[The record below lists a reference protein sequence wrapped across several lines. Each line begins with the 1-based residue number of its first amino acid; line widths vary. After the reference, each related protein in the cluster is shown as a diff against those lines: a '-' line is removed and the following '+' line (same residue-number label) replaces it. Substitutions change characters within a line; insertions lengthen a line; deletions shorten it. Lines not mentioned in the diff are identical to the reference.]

1 MLQPGPTPAP
11 APMPDPAR
19 PDARPR
25 RAAPGWPAVARLA
38 LALRL
43 ARRELRGGLAGF
55 RIFIAC
61 IALGVATIA
70 GVGSL
75 ADALTRSV
83 AGQGRTI
90 LGGDLDAAL
99 IHRTLS
105 APETAAIAALGP
117 TSRVATLRAMARA
130 ASGDQILAELKAV
143 DDAYPLT
150 GRLDVEGGGAA
161 GPLLGPQGGDGGPP
175 VPGALADRA
184 LFDRLGVKVGDRIG
198 VGNATVQLTGIIA
211 REPDKLSGG
220 FSFGPRLMIAAGALP
235 GTGLLMPGSLVTWSQ
250 RVLLPEGTG
259 DAALKAIRAGLEA
272 RFPDAGWR
280 LRDRTGAA
288 PGFVSN
294 IERFAQYL
302 TVVGLSALLVG
313 GVGVGNA
320 VAAFVER
327 RRLSIAV
334 LRALGAGGGLVFC
347 VALMQ
352 VMAIAAL
359 GVALGLA
366 AGALVPPVAGY
377 LLSGLLPVD
386 AVGGL
391 YPGAL
396 ALSVAYGLLTALAFS
411 LWPLGRVHDV
421 APTALF
427 RDDAGARGRPRR
439 RYLVASL
446 AVAAGLIALAVAVA
460 GDRRI
465 AVVFVA
471 GAAGAFLILRA
482 VALALAAAAGRLRP
496 RGFTLRLALGNI
508 RRPGSSMPIVVLSLG
523 LGLTLMVAL
532 SLIDG
537 NMRRELTGRMP
548 AVAPSFFF
556 LDVAS
561 TEWNAFHAFL
571 GTAAPGAK
579 VEATPMLRG
588 RLTALKGIP
597 AAAYPAPPGVQW
609 VLKGDRGITFSARPP
624 DNGRIE
630 QGQWWPADYA
640 GPPLVSFSADVA
652 RDLGLKTG
660 DTVTVNVLGR
670 PVTATIA
677 NLRTTEWN
685 GLAINFVMVFS
696 PDTFAGA
703 PGTVLA
709 TLTWPGG
716 ATPAQ
721 EAGLMRAIGRD
732 FPTVTAV
739 RVKDAL
745 DTINA
750 IAGQLAIAIRAAAAI
765 ALAASVLVLGG
776 ALAAAHA
783 SRIHDAVVLKTLGAT
798 RGRLVAAYAL
808 EYALIGLATAAFA
821 LLAGGAAAWAVVAGV
836 MRIPFAFL
844 PETAF
849 GTVALALAVTVGLGL
864 AGTWRV
870 LGQRPAA
877 VLRAL

>member
-1 MLQPGPTPAP
+1 M
-11 APMPDPAR
+11 AR
-19 PDARPR
+19 PMQRLHR
-25 RAAPGWPAVARLA
+25 LLFRAGLA
-38 LALRL
+38 ARL
-43 ARRELRGGLAGF
+43 ARRELRSGLGGF

-83 AGQGRTI
+83 AEQGRSI
-90 LGGDLDAAL
+90 LGGDIEAAL
-99 IHRTLS
+99 IHRTLG
-105 APETAAIAALGP
+105 PDEAAAVAALGP
-117 TSRVATLRAMARA
+117 TSRIATLRAMARA

-143 DDAYPLT
+143 DGAYPLV
-150 GRLDVEGGGAA
+150 GSLDIEGGGS
-161 GPLLGPQGGDGGPP
+161 LREKLGPQGTANGQPLQ
-175 VPGALADRA
+175 GAVADRA
-184 LFDRLGVKVGDRIG
+184 LFDRLGLKPGDTIGIGTTQVK
-198 VGNATVQLTGIIA
+198 LTGIIA
-211 REPDKLSGG
+211 REPDKLGSG
-220 FSFGPRLMIAAGALP
+220 FDFGPRLMIAAETLP
-235 GTGLLMPGSLVTWSQ
+235 ETGLLMPGSLVTWSE
-250 RVLLPEGTG
+250 RVLLPEGSG
-259 DAALKAIRAGLEA
+259 DATLRAARENLTA

-302 TVVGLSALLVG
+302 TVVGLSALVVG
-313 GVGVGNA
+313 GVGVANA
-320 VAAFVER
+320 VTAFVER
-327 RRLSIAV
+327 KRLSIAV
-334 LRALGAGGGLVFC
+334 LRAVGAGGGLVFT

-352 VMAIAAL
+352 VMAIAAI
-359 GVALGLA
+359 GIAIGLA
-366 AGALVPPVAGY
+366 VGVLVPPVAGH

-386 AVGGL
+386 AVGGV

-396 ALSVAYGLLTALAFS
+396 ALSVAYGVLTSLAFS

-427 RDDAGARGRPRR
+427 RDDTGARRRPRR
-439 RYLVASL
+439 RYLAASL
-446 AVAAGLIALAVAVA
+446 AVAAALVALAVAVA

-465 AVVFVA
+465 AAVFVA
-471 GAAGAFLILRA
+471 GTIGAFLILRA
-482 VALALAAAAGRLRP
+482 VAFGLAIAARRMKA

-508 RRPGSSMPIVVLSLG
+508 RRPGSTMPVVVLSLG

-556 LDVAS
+556 LDVAGS
-561 TEWNAFHAFL
+561 QWHAFDAFL
-571 GTAAPGAK
+571 KRQAPGAEI
-579 VEATPMLRG
+579 EATPMLRG
-588 RLTALKGIP
+588 RLTALKGIS
-597 AAAYPAPPGVQW
+597 ATSYPAPANVQW
-609 VLKGDRGITFSARPP
+609 VLKGDRGITFSPTPP
-624 DNGRIE
+624 ANGRIE
-630 QGQWWPADYA
+630 EGQWWPADYA

-652 RDLGLKTG
+652 RDLGLKIG
-660 DTVTVNVLGR
+660 DSVTVNVLGR

-703 PGTVLA
+703 PSTVLA

-716 ATPAQ
+716 GTPQA
-721 EAGLMRAIGRD
+721 ETSLMRAIGQD

-750 IAGQLAIAIRAAAAI
+750 IVGQLALAIRAAAAI
-765 ALAASVLVLGG
+765 ALTASVLVLGG
-776 ALAAAHA
+776 ALAASHA
-783 SRIHDAVVLKTLGAT
+783 GRIRDAVVLKTLGAT
-798 RGRLVAAYAL
+798 RGRLIAAFAL

-821 LLAGGAAAWAVVAGV
+821 LVAGGAAAWAVVSGV
-836 MRIPFAFL
+836 MHLPFAFL

-849 GTVALALAVTVGLGL
+849 GAVAAALAITVGLGL

-877 VLRAL
+877 ILRER